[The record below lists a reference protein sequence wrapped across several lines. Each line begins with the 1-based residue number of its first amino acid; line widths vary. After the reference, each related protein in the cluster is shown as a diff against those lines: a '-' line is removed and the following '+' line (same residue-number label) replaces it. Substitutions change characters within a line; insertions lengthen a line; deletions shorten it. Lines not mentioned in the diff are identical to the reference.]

1 MQIMM
6 RVLLAFMLVWGLP
19 ATALAAS
26 TLTGLEVRQGSA
38 GELEVDMR
46 FDGDVPQVRGYRLD
60 SPPRLSIDLVETAN
74 GLSERRRE
82 IGLAG
87 VDRLIT
93 LEAGSRTRL
102 VFDLEA
108 PLAYRTRQV
117 GNRLELV
124 IGGDAP
130 PEGEVANAQASPPSA
145 PDDVGRDPQISSFDF
160 QRGVEGG
167 GRLVVNFDRAG
178 VASQVRESGNSI
190 IAELPGVDLPEAQDQ
205 VLDVTDFG
213 TPMTRVVPSRVANG
227 VRLSID
233 TQGDYAMFSTLQ
245 GRQLIVEARPVTRE
259 QQPDRDEARTSY
271 QGERISLNF
280 QDIEVRAVLAIISD
294 VSGLNLVAS
303 DSVSGRVTLN
313 LDDVPWDQA
322 LELVL
327 KSHGLASR
335 REGNVIVVAPASELA
350 SIERQE
356 IEAREQ
362 MQVLAPLTTE
372 YVQVKYAK
380 AADLAKLLRG
390 GEGFGLLT
398 ERGRVSVDERT
409 NTLLIQDTADQI
421 REILRTVEKLDV
433 AVRQVQIE
441 ARIVI
446 ARDGVTQELGVNWG
460 MSSADSI
467 NGVLGNGSS
476 ANLSGASTGVASNG
490 GLAVDMGSANSA
502 STSFSF
508 GYLSGDVLLDL
519 ELNALE
525 TENKSQTISQPRV
538 ITANQRTATIKQG
551 QEIPYQESTSSGAT
565 NIEFKE
571 AVLSLE
577 VTPQITPDNR
587 VIMDLAIN
595 NDTVSDQSFAGAP
608 AIDTNQIETQVLVD
622 NGETVVLGGILTQEE
637 LRSLS
642 KTPFLGDLPV
652 LGQLFRYTQEQNEK
666 VELLIF
672 ITPRILEDRLA
683 LR

>member
-6 RVLLAFMLVWGLP
+6 RVSLALMLVCGLP
-19 ATALAAS
+19 ATALGAS
-26 TLTGLEVRQGSA
+26 TLTGLEVGQGST

-46 FDGDVPQVRGYRLD
+46 FDGEVPQVRGYRLD
-60 SPPRLSIDLVETAN
+60 SPPRLSIDLVDTAN
-74 GLSERRRE
+74 GLAERRRE

-102 VFDLEA
+102 VFDLDA

-117 GNRLELV
+117 GNRLEL
-124 IGGDAP
+124 IIGDAAAP
-130 PEGEVANAQASPPSA
+130 ATASASA
-145 PDDVGRDPQISSFDF
+145 PAASTSASDDVSTDPQISSFDF

-178 VASQVRESGNSI
+178 VASTVRESGNSI
-190 IAELPGVDLPEAQDQ
+190 IAELPGVELPAAQDQ

-233 TQGDYAMFSTLQ
+233 TQGNYAMFSTLQ
-245 GRQLIVEARPVTRE
+245 GRQLIVEARPITRE
-259 QQPDRDEARTSY
+259 QRVDRDETRASY
-271 QGERISLNF
+271 DGERISLNF
-280 QDIEVRAVLAIISD
+280 QDIEVRAVLAIIAD

-322 LELVL
+322 LDLVL
-327 KSHGLASR
+327 QSHGLSSR

-350 SIERQE
+350 NIERQE

-372 YVQVKYAK
+372 YLQVKYAK
-380 AADLAKLLRG
+380 ASELAKLLRG

-490 GLAVDMGSANSA
+490 GLAVDLGSANSA

-538 ITANQRTATIKQG
+538 ITANQRTAIIKQG
-551 QEIPYQESTSSGAT
+551 QEIPYQEATSSGAT

>member
-6 RVLLAFMLVWGLP
+6 RVSLALMLVCGLP
-19 ATALAAS
+19 ATALGAS
-26 TLTGLEVRQGSA
+26 TLTGLEVSQGST

-46 FDGDVPQVRGYRLD
+46 FDGEVPQVRGYRLD
-60 SPPRLSIDLVETAN
+60 SPPRLSIDLVDTAN
-74 GLSERRRE
+74 GLAERRRE

-102 VFDLEA
+102 VFDLDA

-117 GNRLELV
+117 GNRLEL
-124 IGGDAP
+124 IIGDAAAP
-130 PEGEVANAQASPPSA
+130 ATASASA
-145 PDDVGRDPQISSFDF
+145 PAASTSASDDVSTDPQISSFDF

-178 VASQVRESGNSI
+178 VASRVRESGNSI
-190 IAELPGVDLPEAQDQ
+190 IAELPGVELPAAQDQ

-233 TQGDYAMFSTLQ
+233 TQGNYAMFSTLQ
-245 GRQLIVEARPVTRE
+245 GRQLIVEARPITRE
-259 QQPDRDEARTSY
+259 QRVDRDETRASY
-271 QGERISLNF
+271 DGERISLNF
-280 QDIEVRAVLAIISD
+280 QDIEVRAVLAIIAD

-322 LELVL
+322 LDLVL
-327 KSHGLASR
+327 QSHGLSSR

-350 SIERQE
+350 NIERQE

-372 YVQVKYAK
+372 YLQVKYAK
-380 AADLAKLLRG
+380 ASELAKLLRG

-490 GLAVDMGSANSA
+490 GLAVDLGSANSA

-538 ITANQRTATIKQG
+538 ITANQRTAIIKQG
-551 QEIPYQESTSSGAT
+551 QEIPYQEATSSGAT

-652 LGQLFRYTQEQNEK
+652 LGHLFRYTQEQNEK

>member
-6 RVLLAFMLVWGLP
+6 RVLLAFMLAWGLP
-19 ATALAAS
+19 ATAMAAS

-74 GLSERRRE
+74 GLAERRRE

-102 VFDLEA
+102 VFDLDA

-124 IGGDAP
+124 IGGDASP
-130 PEGEVANAQASPPSA
+130 AAAAANEQASSA
-145 PDDVGRDPQISSFDF
+145 SASDDVSSEPQISSFDF
-160 QRGVEGG
+160 QRGVEGA

-190 IAELPGVDLPEAQDQ
+190 IAELPDVDLPEAQDQ

-227 VRLSID
+227 VRLAID
-233 TQGDYAMFSTLQ
+233 TRGNYAMFSTLQ

-259 QQPDRDEARTSY
+259 EQAGREEARTSY

-350 SIERQE
+350 NIERQE
-356 IEAREQ
+356 IEARKQ

-372 YVQVKYAK
+372 YVEVKYAK

-398 ERGRVSVDERT
+398 ERGRVSVDART
-409 NTLLIQDTADQI
+409 NTLLIQDTAEQI

-460 MSSADSI
+460 MSSTDSI

-490 GLAVDMGSANSA
+490 GLAVDMGSTNTA

-538 ITANQRTATIKQG
+538 ITANQRTAIIKQG
-551 QEIPYQESTSSGAT
+551 QEIPYQEATSSGAT
-565 NIEFKE
+565 NTEFKE

-595 NDTVSDQSFAGAP
+595 NDTVSDQSYDGAP

-622 NGETVVLGGILTQEE
+622 NGETVVLGGILTTEE
-637 LRSLS
+637 LRSLA

-666 VELLIF
+666 VELLVF